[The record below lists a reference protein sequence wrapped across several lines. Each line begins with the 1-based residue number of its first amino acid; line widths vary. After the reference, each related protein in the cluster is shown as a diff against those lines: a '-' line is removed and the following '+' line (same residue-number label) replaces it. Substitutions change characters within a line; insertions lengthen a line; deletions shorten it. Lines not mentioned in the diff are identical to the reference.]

1 VNTVGDT
8 VGVVTAGDDNVDI
21 AAAAAGDGGSVA
33 AVDDTAVVAVDN
45 TAAEKDILPDDGLLE
60 ASTHDAEVEGRVLDT
75 RVEDHTRTRLVDN
88 RDSAVSVIRNRVV
101 SVASDT
107 DSVASSS
114 SSLWL

>member
-1 VNTVGDT
+1 M
-8 VGVVTAGDDNVDI
+8 GVVAAGDDNVDI
-21 AAAAAGDGGSVA
+21 AAGGGGGGSVV
-33 AVDDTAVVAVDN
+33 AVDDSAVVAVDN